1 MVPDTISLWDGS
13 ALETAA
19 STAFPQPMST
29 DVAIVGGGFTGL
41 SAALHLAEQG
51 IDCHVLE
58 AQQIGYG
65 GSGRN
70 VGLVNPG
77 VWLPPQDVRAAL
89 GEAYGERFITM
100 MSDAPAYVFN
110 LIEQHQM
117 RCEATRSGTIHA
129 AHSPAGFKD
138 LARRFEEW
146 QRLGAPAKLL
156 TKDEMPERT
165 GSHAFYGGLLDER
178 AGTINPMGYARGL
191 SRIATAAGAAVH
203 TGVTVHELR
212 PDCGKWTVHTNAG
225 QVRADRVLL
234 ATNAYTD
241 ALWPGLMQSFTKIH
255 YFQIATEP
263 LGDLAKHVLPEGQG
277 LWDTNQIMFSCRR
290 DAFGRIILGSM
301 GKVIGGDKGLTK
313 YWAAKTLR
321 RMFPELGDVG
331 WEKAW
336 HGQIAM
342 TPDHLPRIHNPA
354 PGLYAS
360 IGYNGRGITTGTALG
375 KAMADHLAGGSV
387 DELPLPITPVK
398 PLQTPG
404 VKARMLEAAF
414 KAYRVYKSI

>member
-1 MVPDTISLWDGS
+1 M
-13 ALETAA
+13 E
-19 STAFPQPMST
+19 T

-51 IDCHVLE
+51 VDCHVLE
-58 AQQIGYG
+58 AKQIGYG

-70 VGLVNPG
+70 AGLVNPG

-100 MSDAPAYVFN
+100 MSNAPAYVFN
-110 LIEQHQM
+110 LIEQHQI

-129 AHSPAGFKD
+129 AHSPSGFKD
-138 LARRFEEW
+138 LARRHEEW
-146 QRLGAPAKLL
+146 SRLGAPVKLL
-156 TKDEMPERT
+156 TKDEMPDRT
-165 GSHAFYGGLLDER
+165 GSKSFHGGLLDER

-203 TGVTVHELR
+203 TGVTVESLT
-212 PDCGKWTVHTNAG
+212 PACGKWTVRTNAG
-225 QVRADRVLL
+225 EVKANRVLL

-241 ALWPGLMQSFTKIH
+241 ALWPGLMNTYTIIH

-263 LGDLAKHVLPEGQG
+263 LGERAKHILPEGQG
-277 LWDTNQIMFSCRR
+277 LWDTNQVMFSCRR
-290 DAFGRIILGSM
+290 DGFGRIILGSM

-313 YWAAKTLR
+313 YWAQKTLR

-342 TPDHLPRIHNPA
+342 TPDHLPRIHNPV

-360 IGYNGRGITTGTALG
+360 IGYNGRGITTGTVMG
-375 KAMADHLAGGSV
+375 KAMADFLAGGSAE
-387 DELPLPITPVK
+387 DLPLPVTDVAPVPAAALK
-398 PLQTPG
+398 GQ
-404 VKARMLEAAF
+404 MYEAAF
-414 KAYRVYKSI
+414 KAYRVLKSI

>member
-1 MVPDTISLWDGS
+1 MPSDTISLWDGS
-13 ALETAA
+13 AVETAS

-51 IDCHVLE
+51 IDCRVLE

-89 GEAYGERFITM
+89 GEAYSERFITM
-100 MSDAPAYVFN
+100 MSNAPAYVFN
-110 LIEQHQM
+110 LIEQHQI

-156 TKDEMPERT
+156 TKEEMPART

-191 SRIATAAGAAVH
+191 SRAATAAGAAIH
-203 TGVTVHELR
+203 TGVTVKELT
-212 PDCGKWTVHTNAG
+212 PKYGKWTIRTSAG
-225 QVRADRVLL
+225 DVTARRVLL

-241 ALWPGLMQSFTKIH
+241 ALWPRLMQSFTMIH

-263 LGDLAKHVLPEGQG
+263 QRDRAKHVLPEGQG

-321 RMFPELGDVG
+321 RMFPELGDVA
-331 WEKAW
+331 WETAW

-342 TPDHLPRIHNPA
+342 TPDHLPRIHNPV
-354 PGLYAS
+354 PNLYAS
-360 IGYNGRGITTGTALG
+360 IGYNGRGITTGTAIG
-375 KAMADHLAGGSV
+375 KAMADYLAGGSA
-387 DELPLPITPVK
+387 DDLPLPITDVK
-398 PLQTPG
+398 PLPTAG
-404 VKARMLEAAF
+404 IKARMLEAAF